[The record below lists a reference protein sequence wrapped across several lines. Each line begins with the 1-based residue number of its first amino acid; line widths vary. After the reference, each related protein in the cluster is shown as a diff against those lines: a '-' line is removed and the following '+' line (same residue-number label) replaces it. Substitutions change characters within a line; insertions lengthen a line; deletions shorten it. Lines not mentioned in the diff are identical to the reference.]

1 LENAAKFT
9 HEGKIVLRGAL
20 VNGGVEVFVEDTG
33 IGIEPAHQ
41 KVIFDG
47 FRQVEEEDNRRY
59 EGMGLGL
66 YLSRRILELLGGKI
80 TVESEPGSG
89 SRFRVWLPCGQILER
104 PDKSA

>member
-1 LENAAKFT
+1 
-9 HEGKIVLRGAL
+9 
-20 VNGGVEVFVEDTG
+20 VEDTG
-33 IGIEPAHQ
+33 IGIDPEQQ

-80 TVESEPGSG
+80 SVESEAGRG
-89 SRFRVWLPCGQILER
+89 SRFRVWLPCGAISQNGADGSL
-104 PDKSA
+104 